1 MPKLNQAVPQLPT
14 GDINKT
20 ADFFESK
27 LGFTVLAKYPEQGH
41 LILSRDNAEIQFWQ
55 APSKEEAKTIAVQ
68 SSCYIRVKNIS
79 ELYEEFKGR
88 GVPFGYELTEQP
100 WGMKEMQVNEPYGN
114 AIRFGE
120 QIE

>member
-1 MPKLNQAVPQLPT
+1 MAELNQAVPQLPT

-27 LGFTVLAKYPEQGH
+27 LGFTVVQKYPEQGH
-41 LILSRDNAEIQFWQ
+41 LILCRGNAEIQFWQ
-55 APSKEEAKTIAVQ
+55 VSTEEEAKVIAMQ

-79 ELYEEFKGR
+79 ELYEEFKVKD
-88 GVPFGYELTEQP
+88 VPFGYELTVQP
-100 WGMKEMQVNEPYGN
+100 WGMNEMQVNEPYGN

-120 QIE
+120 QVV